1 LGIRVGGGGQAA
13 LSGTGAD
20 PARGPLQVGVRRAR
34 PIDKPSVLA
43 FASAT
48 WDGWD
53 YIPEAWDDWLAA
65 PDGALLVAQTVA
77 PDVDAQ
83 GLAVEPGRVV
93 ALARV
98 TMLAPG
104 EAWIE
109 GIRVDPALR
118 GRDVAT
124 NLQVAELAWAAAQGA
139 AVVRYTT
146 GRDNEGSHRLGARH
160 GFRRLADRRTYG
172 VAEEDEPS
180 ERPTDPSAVHLLAPE
195 AADAADRWWGRI
207 AADPI
212 FRAGDGLYE
221 CRRWAFQA
229 LTEERFAAH
238 VRRGEVLVARDGQ
251 ALAVVPHPPTWPHDG
266 HTHHGGDVALI
277 VGDGLSALSLLNDL
291 RRAAGAAPRVRLADP
306 LPAPLAGP
314 VAEAWR
320 AAGFAPHP
328 GTLHVLARD
337 LPPREPLPVA
347 VPEGALT
354 FLEPPRPVTQA
365 PAL

>member
-1 LGIRVGGGGQAA
+1 M
-13 LSGTGAD
+13 
-20 PARGPLQVGVRRAR
+20 GVRRALAS
-34 PIDKPSVLA
+34 DKPAVLA

-65 PDGALLVAQTVA
+65 LDGALLVAETVA
-77 PDVDAQ
+77 ADVDAE
-83 GLAVEPGRVV
+83 GRAVEPGRVV
-93 ALARV
+93 GLARV
-98 TMLAPG
+98 TLLAPG

-139 AVVRYTT
+139 TVVRYTT

-172 VAEEDEPS
+172 LAEADEPP
-180 ERPTDPSAVHLLAPE
+180 ERPTDPSAVRLLAPE
-195 AADAADRWWGRI
+195 TGGEAGRWWARI
-207 AADPI
+207 ARDPI
-212 FRAGDGLYE
+212 FLAGDGLYE
-221 CRRWAFQA
+221 CRRWAFQG

-238 VRRGEVLVARDGQ
+238 VRRGEVVLARDEQ
-251 ALAVVPHPPTWPHDG
+251 ALAIVPHPPTWPQDG

-291 RRAAGAAPRVRLADP
+291 RRAAGSAPRVRVADP
-306 LPAPLAGP
+306 LPAPLAGS

-320 AAGFAPHP
+320 ASGFAPHP

-337 LPPREPLPVA
+337 LPPLEPLPSA
-347 VPEGALT
+347 APDGALT
-354 FLEPPRPVTQA
+354 YLEPPRPVIQA